1 MKRRLAFCI
10 LIALFFIT
18 EGRSQSETNTQFW
31 WDATYYRPFAVS
43 YRKIL
48 SVGTQHLVS
57 GGDPWNK
64 LLVKP
69 SLEWYPIPEIDV
81 MSALTYVG
89 TRQSSS
95 RSTVE
100 WRPDLGFRI
109 NFFQQRWTLRTNT
122 RLEYR
127 HIHTVETDENTNTWR
142 FRARVEVIYPLTN
155 PSHRDPKT
163 LYGLTDFEIY
173 ADVAGDEVEE
183 RYANRNRFRLG
194 LGWRQ
199 DLEWRVEFLYTRQN
213 SKNTLV
219 GDFENS
225 DNIYRIRVKHQP
237 KRNKAKK
244 ELKDQPHH

>member
-1 MKRRLAFCI
+1 
-10 LIALFFIT
+10 
-18 EGRSQSETNTQFW
+18 
-31 WDATYYRPFAVS
+31 
-43 YRKIL
+43 
-48 SVGTQHLVS
+48 
-57 GGDPWNK
+57 
-64 LLVKP
+64 
-69 SLEWYPIPEIDV
+69 
-81 MSALTYVG
+81 
-89 TRQSSS
+89 
-95 RSTVE
+95 
-100 WRPDLGFRI
+100 
-109 NFFQQRWTLRTNT
+109 
-122 RLEYR
+122 
-127 HIHTVETDENTNTWR
+127 
-142 FRARVEVIYPLTN
+142 
-155 PSHRDPKT
+155 